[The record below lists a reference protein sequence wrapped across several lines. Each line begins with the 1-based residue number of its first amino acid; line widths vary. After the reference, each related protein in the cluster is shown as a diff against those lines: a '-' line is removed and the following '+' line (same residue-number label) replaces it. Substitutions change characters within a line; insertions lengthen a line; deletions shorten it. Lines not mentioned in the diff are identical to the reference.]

1 MNNLTDVIVQF
12 VAGQR
17 EGKGTATYANGSVYT
32 GDFKAGHGKKDK
44 GMKGKKGKA
53 KELETEPE
61 PAAEAEAGAGAEA
74 EVQPKPT
81 GKGKRR
87 KSAEAEPP
95 APEEEATGA
104 RAWFKKNWAFVV
116 AGALL
121 VGVVTGFVIRATR
134 EDPQPDPV
142 IVFRPGG

>member
-1 MNNLTDVIVQF
+1 RAEGGIRVQVFDVRAGRFFRDRLTLEPLADATRFI
-12 VAGQR
+12 ARAARAAQR
-17 EGKGTATYANGSVYT
+17 R
-32 GDFKAGHGKKDK
+32 
-44 GMKGKKGKA
+44 
-53 KELETEPE
+53 
-61 PAAEAEAGAGAEA
+61 PAAPPDAAPPTPAETASAAPEADT
-74 EVQPKPT
+74 P
-81 GKGKRR
+81 
-87 KSAEAEPP
+87 PP